1 LTARYL
7 SSGTSHSLHHPARQD
22 PCLKLTSQDLIRSI
36 TSEWK
41 GERDR
46 TGRPLVDTGII
57 KRMEKVT
64 SEEAWGTLRRNGYHH
79 NFAGDFHILH
89 PERILVGRAVTCRFV
104 PTRPDLNNAIERTGE
119 SEGRVG
125 GQNSWVIDELVE
137 DDVIVVDLF
146 GKIFD
151 GTFAGD
157 NLSTAIRVSTK
168 RGMVIDG
175 GLRDTQRIYEMDG
188 FNAFIRGMDPSAIN
202 DVSMPDINGIIRIG
216 VATCLPGDVVLGTME
231 GVMFIPPHLAEEVV
245 VSSENVRLRDEF
257 GQQRIAEG
265 VYTAGE
271 VDREFSMEMER
282 DYDQWVANRQK

>member
-1 LTARYL
+1 M
-7 SSGTSHSLHHPARQD
+7 
-22 PCLKLTSQDLIRSI
+22 KLTNQDLIRSI
-36 TSEWK
+36 TREWK

-46 TGRPLVDTGII
+46 NGRPVVNDGII

-89 PERILVGRAVTCRFV
+89 PERTLVGRAVTCRFV
-104 PTRPDLNNAIERTGE
+104 PTRPDLNNAIERTGK
-119 SEGRVG
+119 SDGRVG

-157 NLSTAIRVSTK
+157 NLSSAIRVSTK

-202 DVSMPDINGIIRIG
+202 DVSMPDINGVIRIG
-216 VATCLPGDVVLGTME
+216 VATCIPGDVVLGTME

-271 VDREFSMEMER
+271 VDRLYSEEMER
-282 DYDQWVANRQK
+282 DYNQWVTNHE

>member
-1 LTARYL
+1 
-7 SSGTSHSLHHPARQD
+7 
-22 PCLKLTSQDLIRSI
+22 
-36 TSEWK
+36 
-41 GERDR
+41 
-46 TGRPLVDTGII
+46 
-57 KRMEKVT
+57 M
-64 SEEAWGTLRRNGYHH
+64 
-79 NFAGDFHILH
+79 
-89 PERILVGRAVTCRFV
+89 
-104 PTRPDLNNAIERTGE
+104 
-119 SEGRVG
+119 
-125 GQNSWVIDELVE
+125 IDELVE

-175 GLRDTQRIYEMDG
+175 GLRDTQRIYEMEG

-202 DVSMPDINGIIRIG
+202 DVSMPDINGVIRVG

-231 GVMFIPPHLAEEVV
+231 GVMFIPAHLAEEVV

-265 VYTAGE
+265 VYTPGE
-271 VDREFSMEMER
+271 VDRAYSVEMEL
-282 DYDQWVANRQK
+282 DFEAWSANLEPA

>member
-1 LTARYL
+1 
-7 SSGTSHSLHHPARQD
+7 
-22 PCLKLTSQDLIRSI
+22 LKLTNPELIRSI

-46 TGRPLVDTGII
+46 SGRPLVESDIVR
-57 KRMEKVT
+57 RMEKVT
-64 SEEAWGTLRRNGYHH
+64 SEEAWGVLRRNGYHH

-119 SEGRVG
+119 TEGRIG

-175 GLRDTQRIYEMDG
+175 GLRDTQRIYEMEG

-202 DVSMPDINGIIRIG
+202 DVAMPDINGIIRIG
-216 VATCLPGDVVLGTME
+216 IATCLPGDVVLGTME
-231 GVMFIPPHLAEEVV
+231 GVMFIPAHLAEEVV

-271 VDREFSMEMER
+271 VDREYSEEMER
-282 DYDQWVANRQK
+282 DFAEWSANRGPA